1 MKKPAIEELWDET
14 LYTKLAELPY
24 NDMVTFVQKEFGI
37 GSPTT
42 RLYIGL
48 NILVFLVMLALGIW
62 QIRSGFID
70 FWALIAYVFLGFCIV
85 LSILIPVHEAIH
97 GLAYKILGAP
107 KVNYGANLRNF
118 YFYAVADG
126 FVLGRSAFQFLALAP
141 FVLISIAAIAGI
153 AFAASVYW
161 QWILWGVLLM
171 HVGACAGDFGML
183 GFYARHKEGNIF
195 TYDDVPGKVAYFF
208 QEKRQVADSKI

>member
-1 MKKPAIEELWDET
+1 MKTPTIEELWNEA

-24 NDMVTFVQKEFGI
+24 TDMVDFVQKEFGI
-37 GSPTT
+37 GSFTT

-48 NILVFLVMLALGIW
+48 NILVLLIMLVLGIW
-62 QIRSGFID
+62 QIRSGLIS
-70 FWALIAYVFLGFCIV
+70 FWTLITNVLLGFGIV
-85 LSILIPVHEAIH
+85 LTLLIPVHEGIH
-97 GLAYKILGAP
+97 GLVYKILGAP

-126 FVLGRSAFQFLALAP
+126 FVLDRNAFRLLALAP
-141 FVLISIAAIAGI
+141 FVLISIAAIIGI
-153 AFAASVYW
+153 AFTSIYW
-161 QWILWGVLLM
+161 QWICWGILLM

-183 GFYARHKEGNIF
+183 GFYTRHKDGNIF

-208 QEKRQVADSKI
+208 QDKKNT